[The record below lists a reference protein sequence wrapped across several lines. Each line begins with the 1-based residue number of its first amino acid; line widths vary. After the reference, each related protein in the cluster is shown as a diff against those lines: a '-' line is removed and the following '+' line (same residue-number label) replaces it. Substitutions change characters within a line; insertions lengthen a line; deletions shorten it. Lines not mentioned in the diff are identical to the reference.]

1 MTAKRSRLNRS
12 MSIDVVFFDVGNTL
26 FFPDHDKTLA
36 PLWNRGIRPTE
47 EQLYG
52 AERVA
57 RQEMDRIVA
66 QTRKVDQQYWETY
79 YSHLLRELGANDPAL
94 SSELVALVRTSSNWS
109 RMRPGTKEFLAATK
123 QKYRLGVISNS
134 DGHMAE
140 RLAIVGLGQ
149 FFEHVVDSGN
159 VGHEKPAPQI
169 FQAALAAMSVA
180 ADRAVYIGD
189 IYSIDYLGA
198 HNMGMHSVLMDVAG
212 AYVNTK
218 LPRIESLGEL
228 EAELS
233 KLHR

>member
-1 MTAKRSRLNRS
+1 

-26 FFPDHDKTLA
+26 LFPDHDKTLV

-47 EQLYG
+47 AQLYA

-57 RQEMDRIVA
+57 RWEMDRIVA
-66 QTRKVDQQYWETY
+66 QTRKVDQRYWETY
-79 YSHLLRELGANDPAL
+79 HSQLLSELGVADL
-94 SSELVALVRTSSNWS
+94 SITPELVSLARTSSNWS
-109 RMRPGTKEFLAATK
+109 RMRPETTEVLAATK

-140 RLAIVGLGQ
+140 RLETVGLSK
-149 FFEHVVDSGN
+149 FFEHVIDSGN

-189 IYSIDYLGA
+189 IYSIDFLGA
-198 HNMGMHSVLMDVAG
+198 QNVGMHSVLMDVAG
-212 AYVNTK
+212 AYVSK
-218 LPRIESLGEL
+218 SVPRIESLDRLLAAISGL
-228 EAELS
+228 
-233 KLHR
+233 